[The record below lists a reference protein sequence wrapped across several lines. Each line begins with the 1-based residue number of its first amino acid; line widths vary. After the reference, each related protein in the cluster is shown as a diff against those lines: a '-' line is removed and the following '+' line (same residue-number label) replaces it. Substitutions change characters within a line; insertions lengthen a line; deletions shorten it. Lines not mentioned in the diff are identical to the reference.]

1 MFFSCFFNCFFLTF
15 FPHLVRGN
23 EADKKRRKEK
33 KEKTA
38 MQTSPLEMIPGSEKG
53 EALAA
58 IRERKKKKQKPL
70 RNGTTPRKVDVQYT

>member
-1 MFFSCFFNCFFLTF
+1 
-15 FPHLVRGN
+15 
-23 EADKKRRKEK
+23 
-33 KEKTA
+33 